1 MNRWFAAAALVLVAA
16 CGGDQPEDRVDL
28 DDDEREITDDEAAR
42 LAETLVT
49 NRELGGADF
58 EATARLPNGDTAT
71 LEGELDWPGLSGRAT
86 VSTSAGPAAVAEVVW
101 TETDVYERIPD
112 LTDLAAQVG
121 EDVEWVSRAPDPGG
135 RDIDAM
141 IEVLL
146 GLAAQD
152 VDNAVLLQQEPGTAH
167 LRTDTVATDGEVDA
181 VDVDVF
187 RYGTATIIWVEQDGT
202 TMWRFE
208 SLSNDL
214 PLVADLSDHGTRTIE
229 VPSAVPAASVP
240 ELYEAAVGLT
250 P

>member
-1 MNRWFAAAALVLVAA
+1 MRRWLAAATLVVLAA
-16 CGGDQPEDRVDL
+16 CGGDQPEDQIEL

-58 EATARLPNGDTAT
+58 QITSRLPNGDTAT
-71 LEGELDWPGLSGRAT
+71 LEGEVDWADLSGRGT
-86 VSTSAGPAAVAEVVW
+86 VTTSAGPAAVAEVVW

-121 EDVEWVSRAPDPGG
+121 DDIDWVSRRPDPDG

-146 GLAAQD
+146 GLSAQD
-152 VDNAVLLQQEPGTAH
+152 VDNAVLIQQEPGTAH
-167 LRTDTVATDGEVDA
+167 LRTDEVASQGVA
-181 VDVDVF
+181 VDVF
-187 RYGTATIIWVEQDGT
+187 RYGTGTILWLEQDGT

-208 SLSNDL
+208 SLSNDR
-214 PLVADLSDHGTRTIE
+214 PLVADLFAHGERTIE
-229 VPSAVPAASVP
+229 IPDAVPAESVA
-240 ELYEAAVGLT
+240 ELYDAAVGLD

>member
-1 MNRWFAAAALVLVAA
+1 MRRLLAGAALLTLAA
-16 CGGDQPEDRVDL
+16 CGGNQPEDEIVL

-42 LAETLVT
+42 LAETLVN

-58 EATARLPNGDTAT
+58 EITSRLPNGDTAT
-71 LEGELDWPGLSGRAT
+71 LGGEVDWAGLSGRAT
-86 VSTSAGPAAVAEVVW
+86 VTTSAGAAAVAEVVW

-121 EDVEWVSRAPDPGG
+121 DDIAWVSRAPDPDG

-146 GLAAQD
+146 GLSAQE

-167 LRTDTVATDGEVDA
+167 LRTDTVASRG

-187 RYGTATIIWVEQDGT
+187 RYGTGTILWIEQDGT

-208 SLSNDL
+208 SLSNDR
-214 PLVADLSDHGTRTIE
+214 PLVADLFDHGPRTIE
-229 VPSAVPAASVP
+229 VPDAVPAESVA
-240 ELYEAAVGLT
+240 ELYEAAVGLA